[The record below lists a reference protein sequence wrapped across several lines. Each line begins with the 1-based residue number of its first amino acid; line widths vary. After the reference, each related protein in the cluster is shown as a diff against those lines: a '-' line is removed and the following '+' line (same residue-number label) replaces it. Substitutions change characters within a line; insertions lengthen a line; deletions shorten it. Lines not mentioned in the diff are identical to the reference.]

1 MEVLQAKNLKKIYGS
16 GNNAVHALDGVD
28 LSVKKGEFV
37 AIVGTSGSGKSTLL
51 HMLGGLD
58 RPTSGT
64 VMVDG
69 QDIFSLKEEA
79 LTIFRRRKIG
89 FVFQAYNLVPVLN
102 VYENIVLPI
111 ELDGGKVNKDFVQQI
126 VQTLGLD
133 DRLDALPNQLSG
145 GQQQRVAIARALALQ
160 PEVLCF
166 DEDRIVMRT
175 VKGEL
180 TVAGE
185 GLHIGKL
192 SLDTGELSVEGK
204 VSELSYEEAAP
215 AGGFWSRLFG

>member
-1 MEVLQAKNLKKIYGS
+1 MPAPRSFVAAAAAKPHRI
-16 GNNAVHALDGVD
+16 ALDERERLSVTGVD
-28 LSVKKGEFV
+28 
-37 AIVGTSGSGKSTLL
+37 
-51 HMLGGLD
+51 
-58 RPTSGT
+58 
-64 VMVDG
+64 
-69 QDIFSLKEEA
+69 
-79 LTIFRRRKIG
+79 
-89 FVFQAYNLVPVLN
+89 
-102 VYENIVLPI
+102 
-111 ELDGGKVNKDFVQQI
+111 
-126 VQTLGLD
+126 
-133 DRLDALPNQLSG
+133 
-145 GQQQRVAIARALALQ
+145 
-160 PEVLCF
+160 EVLCF